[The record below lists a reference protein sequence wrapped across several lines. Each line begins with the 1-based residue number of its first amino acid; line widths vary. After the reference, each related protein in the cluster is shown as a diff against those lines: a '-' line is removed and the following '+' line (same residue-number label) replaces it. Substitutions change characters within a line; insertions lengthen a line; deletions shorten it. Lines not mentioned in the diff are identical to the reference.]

1 MNTEQEKKDFV
12 EKSKKHA
19 AENGFNLNPDEKVV
33 ERIVNGIF
41 MNEEKHGEKYCPCR
55 RISGDK
61 VEDAKKICPCVWHK
75 DEIAKDGNCFCRL
88 FVK

>member
-1 MNTEQEKKDFV
+1 MTKEEFIEQ
-12 EKSKKHA
+12 SKKYA
-19 AENGFNLNPDEKVV
+19 DGNGFRLNPDSKTV

-55 RISGDK
+55 RVAGNK
-61 VEDAKKICPCVWHK
+61 KEDAQKICPCVWHK
-75 DEIAKDGNCFCRL
+75 DEIAKDGHCFCKL